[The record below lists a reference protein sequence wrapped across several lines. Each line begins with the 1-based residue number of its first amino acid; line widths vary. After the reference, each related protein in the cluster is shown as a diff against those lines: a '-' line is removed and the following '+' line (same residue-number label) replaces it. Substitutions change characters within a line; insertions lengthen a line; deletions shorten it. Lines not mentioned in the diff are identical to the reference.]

1 MCPENYS
8 VKHIP
13 RITNIW
19 GGGVAIVY
27 KSCLNIKITEQFKYN
42 SFEHIEV
49 VFTSGSFAFRIVV
62 IYRPPPSATNK
73 FTEKMFV
80 NEFQDYLEKL
90 YSKSGKLVLVGDFN
104 FHVENTETCSQF
116 LDIFHD
122 FNLKQHINE
131 PTHKDQGTLDL
142 IITRDSDDIIA
153 EICVTNPLL
162 SDHFAVECSILA
174 KINIPTKSVISF
186 RKLKSIDIDSFKRD
200 IENSE
205 LINENENIES
215 MISKF
220 NSVLEKILN
229 NHAPI
234 IHKLV
239 PIRTIVPW
247 INDEIKQAKAH
258 RRKWEAKW
266 RRSRSHYDFSK
277 YKFFRNHV
285 NWLISKAKKDYYCD
299 KIKSNQGNQKSLFK
313 TINTLLHRSK
323 STKLPSQESSYDL
336 ACHFQDFFIEKE
348 NKIRQDLL
356 EKNNGLDPH
365 AYDEVAQS
373 ELNHIKLCSLS
384 ELKKIILASPSKHCA
399 SDPIPTWL
407 LKECIDILAP
417 SILKIVNTSISTSSL
432 PSTYK
437 HSIITPLLKKPS
449 LDAEIMKNYRPVSN
463 LNFISKILEKVVVS
477 RINSYKEEY
486 NLYVQNQSAYRRHHS
501 TESFK

>member
-1 MCPENYS
+1 MHTSNPKVENVSDCIGGKSIIKEQTHFCLLNIHSIKNKTLEFKEFVTDNDFDIIALTETWLKSDDDFFLNDMCPENYS

-13 RITNIW
+13 RITNTW

-80 NEFQDYLEKL
+80 NDFQDYIEKL
-90 YSKSGKLVLVGDFN
+90 YSKSGKLALVGDFN

-186 RKLKSIDIDSFKRD
+186 RKLKSIDIGSFKRD

-239 PIRTIVPW
+239 PIHTIVPW
-247 INDEIKQAKAH
+247 VNDEIKHAKAH
-258 RRKWEAKW
+258 
-266 RRSRSHYDFSK
+266 
-277 YKFFRNHV
+277 
-285 NWLISKAKKDYYCD
+285 
-299 KIKSNQGNQKSLFK
+299 
-313 TINTLLHRSK
+313 
-323 STKLPSQESSYDL
+323 
-336 ACHFQDFFIEKE
+336 
-348 NKIRQDLL
+348 
-356 EKNNGLDPH
+356 
-365 AYDEVAQS
+365 
-373 ELNHIKLCSLS
+373 
-384 ELKKIILASPSKHCA
+384 
-399 SDPIPTWL
+399 
-407 LKECIDILAP
+407 
-417 SILKIVNTSISTSSL
+417 
-432 PSTYK
+432 
-437 HSIITPLLKKPS
+437 
-449 LDAEIMKNYRPVSN
+449 
-463 LNFISKILEKVVVS
+463 
-477 RINSYKEEY
+477 
-486 NLYVQNQSAYRRHHS
+486 
-501 TESFK
+501 